1 MGFDIREDAHEAFPR
16 LTLLLLDRI
25 LFRGMVL
32 VETRDLFADEACD
45 KDHTPRNGTAAPRIS
60 SRAFFKPNVQLSQ
73 K

>member
-1 MGFDIREDAHEAFPR
+1 MDLFDAVMWALIYVKTPMKLSPR

-45 KDHTPRNGTAAPRIS
+45 KDHTPRNGDCGTPDFVS
-60 SRAFFKPNVQLSQ
+60 SLF
-73 K
+73 